1 VRQTPWCEAVD
12 TASHEFAGRRAR
24 LDGIRMHDRTSSPP
38 TPFLRLESIT
48 KKFGSF
54 PALSDVDLDIREGE
68 FVCFLGPS
76 GCGKS
81 TLLRVIAGLEQ
92 QTSGRVIQSGRDI
105 SHARPAERKVGIV
118 VQSYALFPN
127 LNVYENVAYGLKNQR
142 PRNPDIRGAVNR
154 LLDLVSLAGMEAK
167 FPAQLS
173 GGQQQR
179 VALARAIAPSPR
191 LLLLDEPLSAL
202 DAQVRLHLRQ
212 QIKQLQQRLGL
223 TTILVTHDQEE
234 ALTMADRVVV
244 MHSGRIEQIA
254 VPTSLYAEPV
264 TPFVASFVGKMN
276 FLRGDVTPGH
286 TLRVGDAEFALPD
299 GVDRNTRRGAV
310 TVCFRPEDVRLS
322 HEGRNSGEVFSA
334 TISSIEFLGPF
345 WRAMLKVPKLGHD
358 DVVMDL
364 SSNDTRDLALR
375 TGGAIDILVPAS
387 TLRIFVGVRGDEPAT
402 RPLDVN

>member
-1 VRQTPWCEAVD
+1 MSASEEASG
-12 TASHEFAGRRAR
+12 TA
-24 LDGIRMHDRTSSPP
+24 
-38 TPFLRLESIT
+38 PFLRLENIS

-54 PALSDVDLDIREGE
+54 PALTGIDLEITEGE

-92 QTSGRVIQSGRDI
+92 QTTGRILQSGRDI
-105 SHARPAERKVGIV
+105 SQARPAARRVGIV
-118 VQSYALFPN
+118 FQSYALFPN
-127 LNVYENVAYGLKNQR
+127 LNVRENVAYGLRNQSMKR
-142 PRNPDIRGAVNR
+142 ADIAREVGR
-154 LLDLVSLAGMEAK
+154 LLDLVDLAGTEAK

-173 GGQQQR
+173 GGMQQR

-202 DAQVRLHLRQ
+202 DAQVRLHLRH

-244 MHSGRIEQIA
+244 MNGGRIEQVAI
-254 VPTSLYAEPV
+254 PTALYQEPH

-276 FLRGDVTPGH
+276 FLRGDVTGRR
-286 TLRVGDAEFALPD
+286 TLRIGGAQFTLPD
-299 GVDRNTRRGAV
+299 TLDALAEGTSV
-310 TVCFRPEDVRLS
+310 TACFRPEDVRLTRS
-322 HEGRNSGEVFSA
+322 GQEGEVFPA

-345 WRAMLKVPKLGHD
+345 WRAMLKVPKLGSG
-358 DVVMDL
+358 DVIADF
-364 SSNDTRDLALR
+364 SSNDTRDLSLR
-375 TGGAIDILVPAS
+375 AGGTITITLPSS
-387 TLRIFVGVRGDEPAT
+387 TLRVFRVTPQGKPTQSAA
-402 RPLDVN
+402 

>member
-1 VRQTPWCEAVD
+1 MDPNSI
-12 TASHEFAGRRAR
+12 ASPARERA
-24 LDGIRMHDRTSSPP
+24 
-38 TPFLRLESIT
+38 PFLRLESIT
-48 KKFGSF
+48 KRFGTF
-54 PALSDVDLDIREGE
+54 TALSAVDLDIEEGE

-81 TLLRVIAGLEQ
+81 TLLRVIAGLER

-105 SHARPAERKVGIV
+105 SLARPADRKVGIV

-127 LNVYENVAYGLKNQR
+127 LNAYENVAYGLKNQR
-142 PRNPDIRGAVNR
+142 PRNADIPGEVRR
-154 LLDLVSLAGMEAK
+154 LLELVGLAGMEAK

-244 MHSGRIEQIA
+244 MNSGRIEQTA
-254 VPTSLYAEPV
+254 VPTSLYQEPV

-276 FLRGDVTPGH
+276 FLRGDLAGR
-286 TLRVGDAEFALPD
+286 TLRVGDAEFALPEGAE
-299 GVDRNTRRGAV
+299 GVGERGAV

-322 HEGRNSGEVFSA
+322 RDGQTGADRFPA

-345 WRAMLKVPKLGHD
+345 WRATLKVPRLGDD

-364 SSNDTRDLALR
+364 SSNDTRDLALSK
-375 TGGAIDILVPAS
+375 GGAIDILLPPS
-387 TLRIFVGVRGDEPAT
+387 TLRVFGGTRRDERASAPAGT
-402 RPLDVN
+402 A

>member
-1 VRQTPWCEAVD
+1 MNESHTSHAV
-12 TASHEFAGRRAR
+12 
-24 LDGIRMHDRTSSPP
+24 
-38 TPFLRLESIT
+38 PFLRLESIG
-48 KKFGSF
+48 KNFGSF
-54 PALSDVDLDIREGE
+54 AALKDVDLDIREGE

-81 TLLRVIAGLEQ
+81 TLLRVIAGLERQ
-92 QTSGRVIQSGRDI
+92 SAGKVIQSGRDI
-105 SHARPAERKVGIV
+105 SNARPAERKVGIV

-127 LNVYENVAYGLKNQR
+127 LNVFENVAYGLRNQR
-142 PRNPDIRGAVNR
+142 PRNADIAGTVKR
-154 LLDLVSLAGMEAK
+154 LLELVGLGGAETK

-244 MHSGRIEQIA
+244 MNGGRIEQIA
-254 VPTSLYAEPV
+254 VPTSLYDQPV

-276 FLRGDVTPGH
+276 FLRGDITP
-286 TLRVGDAEFALPD
+286 TRRLRVGEAEFELPQ
-299 GVDRNTRRGAV
+299 GAERGTGQRSV

-322 HEGRNSGEVFSA
+322 RDGNSNGDVFAA

-345 WRAMLKVPKLGHD
+345 WRAMLKVPKLGQD

-375 TGGAIDILVPAS
+375 TGGAIDIRLPAS
-387 TLRIFVGVRGDEPAT
+387 TLRVFTGSEDTALSSVGA
-402 RPLDVN
+402 N

>member
-1 VRQTPWCEAVD
+1 MSENGTDA
-12 TASHEFAGRRAR
+12 A
-24 LDGIRMHDRTSSPP
+24 
-38 TPFLRLESIT
+38 PFLRLEAIT

-54 PALSDVDLDIREGE
+54 TALRDVSLDVQEGE

-81 TLLRVIAGLEQ
+81 TLLRVIAGLERQ
-92 QTSGRVIQSGRDI
+92 SAGRVVQSGHDV
-105 SHARPAERKVGIV
+105 SFARPAERKIGIV

-127 LNVYENVAYGLKNQR
+127 LSVADNIGYGLRNQR
-142 PRNPDIRGAVNR
+142 QNR
-154 LLDLVSLAGMEAK
+154 VQIAKTVTHLLELVGLSGMERH

-244 MHSGRIEQIA
+244 MNSGRIEQIA
-254 VPTSLYAEPV
+254 IPTALYDRPA

-276 FLRGDVTPGH
+276 FLRGEVTADRRLRIGEADFTLPNAVGAPAGH
-286 TLRVGDAEFALPD
+286 TAI
-299 GVDRNTRRGAV
+299 
-310 TVCFRPEDVRLS
+310 TVCFRPEDVRIAD
-322 HEGRNSGEVFSA
+322 GRDTDGEVFPA
-334 TISSIEFLGPF
+334 TISAIEFLGPF
-345 WRAMLKVPKLGHD
+345 WRAALNVPRLGRGD
-358 DVVMDL
+358 IIVDF
-364 SSNDTRDLALR
+364 SSNDTRDMALHSGGTIRIRLPAGALR
-375 TGGAIDILVPAS
+375 V
-387 TLRIFVGVRGDEPAT
+387 FKVEPQA
-402 RPLDVN
+402 RPDAAQAA

>member
-1 VRQTPWCEAVD
+1 MSE
-12 TASHEFAGRRAR
+12 
-24 LDGIRMHDRTSSPP
+24 SPTRDP
-38 TPFLRLESIT
+38 MPFLRLESIS

-54 PALSDVDLDIREGE
+54 SALSDVNLDIGEGE
-68 FVCFLGPS
+68 FLCFLGPS

-81 TLLRVIAGLEQ
+81 TLLRIIAGLERH
-92 QTSGRVIQSGRDI
+92 TAGKVIQSGRDI
-105 SHARPAERKVGIV
+105 SFARPAERKVGIV

-127 LNVYENVAYGLKNQR
+127 LTVYENVAYGLRNQR
-142 PRNPDIRGAVNR
+142 PRSADIPGEVRR
-154 LLDLVSLAGMEAK
+154 LLELVSLSGMEAK

-244 MHSGRIEQIA
+244 MNSGRIEQIA
-254 VPTSLYAEPV
+254 VPTSLYARPV

-276 FLRGDVTPGH
+276 FLHGDIAGG
-286 TLRVGDAEFALPD
+286 TLRVGDARFPLPE
-299 GVDRNTRRGAV
+299 GIDRTGERGSV

-322 HEGRNSGEVFSA
+322 RDGRGNGDRLPA

-345 WRAMLKVPKLGHD
+345 WRATLKVPKLGGD

-375 TGGAIDILVPAS
+375 KGGTIDILLPAS
-387 TLRIFVGVRGDEPAT
+387 TLRVFAGSRRDDPAS
-402 RPLDVN
+402 RPLAPN

>member
-1 VRQTPWCEAVD
+1 MPFSMSESSSREA
-12 TASHEFAGRRAR
+12 A
-24 LDGIRMHDRTSSPP
+24 
-38 TPFLRLESIT
+38 PFLRLESIT
-48 KKFGSF
+48 KRFGTF
-54 PALSDVDLDIREGE
+54 EALRDVDLDISEGE

-81 TLLRVIAGLEQ
+81 TLLRVIAGLER
-92 QTSGRVIQSGRDI
+92 QTSGRVVQSGRDI
-105 SHARPAERKVGIV
+105 STARPAERKVGIV

-142 PRNPDIRGAVNR
+142 PRTKDIPGAVRR
-154 LLDLVSLAGMEAK
+154 LLELVGLGGTEAK

-244 MHSGRIEQIA
+244 MNSGRIEQIA
-254 VPTSLYAEPV
+254 MPTSLYQEPV

-276 FLRGDVTPGH
+276 FLRGAIAGE
-286 TLRVGDAEFALPD
+286 TLRIGEASFPLPQGAKAVAERD
-299 GVDRNTRRGAV
+299 AV

-322 HEGRNSGEVFSA
+322 RDGRSNGDRFPA
-334 TISSIEFLGPF
+334 TIASIEFLGPF
-345 WRAMLKVPKLGHD
+345 WRATLKVPKLGGD

-375 TGGAIDILVPAS
+375 QGGAIDIVLPAS
-387 TLRIFVGVRGDEPAT
+387 TLRVFGNARRGEAASG
-402 RPLDVN
+402 RPGAN

>member
-1 VRQTPWCEAVD
+1 MD
-12 TASHEFAGRRAR
+12 ASGTRESKPADSA
-24 LDGIRMHDRTSSPP
+24 
-38 TPFLRLESIT
+38 PFLRLESIT
-48 KKFGSF
+48 KRFGTF
-54 PALSDVDLDIREGE
+54 VALADVNLDVAEGE

-81 TLLRVIAGLEQ
+81 TLLRVIAGLER
-92 QTSGRVIQSGRDI
+92 QTTGRVLQSGRDM

-127 LNVYENVAYGLKNQR
+127 LNVHENVAYGLRNQR
-142 PRNPDIRGAVNR
+142 PRIANIPGEVRR
-154 LLDLVSLAGMEAK
+154 LLELVGLAGTDAK

-244 MHSGRIEQIA
+244 MNSGRIEQIA
-254 VPTSLYAEPV
+254 VPTSLYEQPV

-276 FLRGDVTPGH
+276 FLRGDIAGS
-286 TLRVGDAEFALPD
+286 TLQVGDAQFRLSPEVA
-299 GVDRNTRRGAV
+299 GAGERGSV
-310 TVCFRPEDVRLS
+310 TVCFRPEDVRLTRD
-322 HEGRNSGEVFSA
+322 GQGDGDRFPA

-345 WRAMLKVPKLGHD
+345 WRATLKVPKLGRG

-364 SSNDTRDLALR
+364 SSNDTRDLSLR
-375 TGGAIDILVPAS
+375 KGGTIDILLPAS
-387 TLRIFVGVRGDEPAT
+387 TLRVFSGSRGDETAGKPQIAI
-402 RPLDVN
+402 

>member
-1 VRQTPWCEAVD
+1 MSESA
-12 TASHEFAGRRAR
+12 AR
-24 LDGIRMHDRTSSPP
+24 EVA
-38 TPFLRLESIT
+38 PFLRLESIGKT
-48 KKFGSF
+48 FRPF
-54 PALSDVDLDIREGE
+54 AALEDVNLDIAEGE

-81 TLLRVIAGLEQ
+81 TLLRVIAGLER

-105 SHARPAERKVGIV
+105 SSARPADRKVGIV

-142 PRNPDIRGAVNR
+142 PRKSDIAGEVRR
-154 LLDLVSLAGMEAK
+154 LLELVGLAGSDAK

-244 MHSGRIEQIA
+244 MNGGRIEQIA
-254 VPTSLYAEPV
+254 VPTSLYARPV

-276 FLRGDVTPGH
+276 FLRGDVAGRSV
-286 TLRVGDAEFALPD
+286 RVGETRFALPECVE
-299 GVDRNTRRGAV
+299 GTRAGGSV

-322 HEGRNSGEVFSA
+322 RAGQGDGEVLAA
-334 TISSIEFLGPF
+334 TIASIEFLGPF
-345 WRAMLKVPKLGHD
+345 WRATLKVPKLGVED
-358 DVVMDL
+358 LVMDL
-364 SSNDTRDLALR
+364 SSNDTRDLALCK
-375 TGGAIDILVPAS
+375 GGAIDILLPAD
-387 TLRIFVGVRGDEPAT
+387 TLRVFGAA
-402 RPLDVN
+402 

>member
-1 VRQTPWCEAVD
+1 M
-12 TASHEFAGRRAR
+12 G
-24 LDGIRMHDRTSSPP
+24 SSEKA
-38 TPFLRLESIT
+38 PFLRLENIS
-48 KKFGSF
+48 KKFAGF
-54 PALSDVDLDIREGE
+54 PALTDINLDIDEGE

-92 QTSGRVIQSGRDI
+92 QTTGRIIQSGRDI
-105 SHARPAERKVGIV
+105 SQARPAARKVGIV
-118 VQSYALFPN
+118 FQSYALFPN
-127 LNVYENVAYGLKNQR
+127 LNVRENVAYGLRNQSMKR
-142 PRNPDIRGAVNR
+142 ADIAREVGR
-154 LLDLVSLAGMEAK
+154 LLDLVDLAGTETK

-173 GGQQQR
+173 GGMQQR

-202 DAQVRLHLRQ
+202 DAQVRLHLRH

-244 MHSGRIEQIA
+244 MNGGRIEQVAI
-254 VPTSLYAEPV
+254 PTALYQEPH

-276 FLRGDVTPGH
+276 FLRGDVTGKR
-286 TLRVGDAEFALPD
+286 TLRIGESQFTLPD
-299 GVDRNTRRGAV
+299 TLDALAEGTSV
-310 TVCFRPEDVRLS
+310 TACFRPEDVRLS
-322 HEGRNSGEVFSA
+322 RGGGAEGEIFPT

-345 WRAMLKVPKLGHD
+345 WRAILKVPKLGSG
-358 DVVMDL
+358 DVIADF

-375 TGGAIDILVPAS
+375 AGGTIAITLPPS
-387 TLRIFVGVRGDEPAT
+387 TLRVFRIAPQAKPAQSAA
-402 RPLDVN
+402 

>member
-1 VRQTPWCEAVD
+1 MSD
-12 TASHEFAGRRAR
+12 SN
-24 LDGIRMHDRTSSPP
+24 SPEP
-38 TPFLRLESIT
+38 APFLQLESIT
-48 KKFGSF
+48 KRFGTFS
-54 PALSDVDLDIREGE
+54 ALSDVNLDIGEGE

-81 TLLRVIAGLEQ
+81 TLLRVIAGLERQ
-92 QTSGRVIQSGRDI
+92 SSGRILQSGRDM
-105 SHARPAERKVGIV
+105 SFARPAERKVGIV

-142 PRNPDIRGAVNR
+142 PRNSDIPGDVQR
-154 LLDLVSLAGMEAK
+154 LLELVDLAGMDAK

-202 DAQVRLHLRQ
+202 DALVRLHLRQ

-244 MHSGRIEQIA
+244 MNSGRIEQVA
-254 VPTSLYAEPV
+254 VPTSLYSQPV

-276 FLRGDVTPGH
+276 FLRGDITGR
-286 TLRVGDAEFALPD
+286 TLRVGDAQFALPAGLD
-299 GVDRNTRRGAV
+299 AAGERGSV
-310 TVCFRPEDVRLS
+310 TVCFRPEDVRLARD
-322 HEGRNSGEVFSA
+322 GKGNGDRLPA

-345 WRAMLKVPKLGHD
+345 WRATLKVPKLGQG

-364 SSNDTRDLALR
+364 SSNDTRDLSLR
-375 TGGAIDILVPAS
+375 KGGAIDILVPAS
-387 TLRIFVGVRGDEPAT
+387 TLRVFSGDRSGEGAAA
-402 RPLDVN
+402 PLGAS

>member
-1 VRQTPWCEAVD
+1 MRERGMD
-12 TASHEFAGRRAR
+12 SISMNGGRSDLA
-24 LDGIRMHDRTSSPP
+24 
-38 TPFLRLESIT
+38 PFLRLEAIT
-48 KKFGSF
+48 KKFGKF
-54 PALSDVDLDIREGE
+54 VALCDVNLDVSEGE

-81 TLLRVIAGLEQ
+81 TLLRVIAGLER
-92 QTSGRVIQSGRDI
+92 QTMGKVIQSGRDI
-105 SHARPAERKVGIV
+105 SFARPAERKIGIV

-127 LNVYENVAYGLKNQR
+127 LSVYENVAYGLKNQR
-142 PRNPDIRGAVNR
+142 PRRADIASAVTH
-154 LLDLVSLAGMEAK
+154 LLELVDLSGMEGQ

-244 MHSGRIEQIA
+244 MNSGRIEQIA
-254 VPTSLYAEPV
+254 VPTVLYDRPG

-276 FLRGDVTPGH
+276 FLRGDVTAKH
-286 TLRVGDAEFALPD
+286 TLRIGDTEFTLPHEL
-299 GVDRNTRRGAV
+299 GPLTERTSV
-310 TVCFRPEDVRLS
+310 TVCFRPEDVRICRGGKAN
-322 HEGRNSGEVFSA
+322 EDVFPA

-345 WRAMLKVPKLGHD
+345 WRAMLKIPKLGQND
-358 DVVMDL
+358 LVVDF

-375 TGGAIDILVPAS
+375 DGGSIDIILPAS
-387 TLRIFVGVRGDEPAT
+387 TLRVFRVDPRDKSISKQLAVY
-402 RPLDVN
+402 

>member
-1 VRQTPWCEAVD
+1 MTN
-12 TASHEFAGRRAR
+12 GRPSDLA
-24 LDGIRMHDRTSSPP
+24 
-38 TPFLRLESIT
+38 PFLRLEGIT
-48 KKFGSF
+48 KKFGDF
-54 PALSDVDLDIREGE
+54 VALCDVNLDVSEGE

-81 TLLRVIAGLEQ
+81 TLLRVIAGLER
-92 QTSGRVIQSGRDI
+92 QTVGKVVQSGRDI
-105 SHARPAERKVGIV
+105 SLARPAQRKVGIV

-127 LNVYENVAYGLKNQR
+127 LNVFENVAYGLKSQR
-142 PRNPDIRGAVNR
+142 PRRSDIASEVAR
-154 LLDLVSLAGMEAK
+154 LLELVDLSGLDRH

-244 MHSGRIEQIA
+244 MNGGRIEQIA
-254 VPTSLYAEPV
+254 VPTVLYDQPG

-276 FLRGDVTPGH
+276 FLRGDVTAKH
-286 TLRVGDAEFALPD
+286 TLQIGGTDFTLPLEL
-299 GVDRNTRRGAV
+299 GPMTEGTSV
-310 TVCFRPEDVRLS
+310 TVCFRPEDVRICR
-322 HEGRNSGEVFSA
+322 EGKSDEDIFPA
-334 TISSIEFLGPF
+334 TIASIEFLGPF
-345 WRAMLKVPKLGHD
+345 WRAMLKVPKLGLKD
-358 DVVMDL
+358 LVVDF

-375 TGGAIDILVPAS
+375 GGGSIDIVLPAS
-387 TLRIFVGVRGDEPAT
+387 TLRVFRVDPSPKPDSKRPA
-402 RPLDVN
+402 D